1 MGKRKKKRRIPF
13 LISHPT
19 AKMKKTAKPDL
30 PNTDKGESAPDYVSI
45 VDSGIRWLLV
55 LAFVILIL
63 VAIEE
68 ISVVVFG
75 RRPAENFTPTLI
87 SALTAIIGGILFFF
101 RVLVNHYRNNR
112 RNRDDQS
119 GD

>member
-1 MGKRKKKRRIPF
+1 MGRRRKKRFSISLPAVRKSSPALDADPPHGDGEKRQ
-13 LISHPT
+13 PT
-19 AKMKKTAKPDL
+19 A
-30 PNTDKGESAPDYVSI
+30 DYTSI

-55 LAFVILIL
+55 LAFVILVL

-75 RRPAENFTPTLI
+75 RQPSENFTPTLI

-101 RVLVNHYRNNR
+101 RVLVRHYRNNN
-112 RNRDDQS
+112 RNDS
-119 GD
+119 S